1 MKMDHVA
8 LVTDD
13 IEKLKDFYVRYF
25 GGVAEDK
32 WTDGTVELYFIEFDN
47 GTQIELEKRNNPA
60 RHDIDREN
68 SFGIAHLAFQVE
80 TKEELHKVTE
90 QMVADGVP
98 LRGGPIAY
106 GTDFYE
112 SSFWD
117 PDGNVVEIAVN
128 RRNLK

>member
-47 GTQIELEKRNNPA
+47 GTQIELEKRNNPS

-90 QMVADGVP
+90 QMIADGVP